1 MDLIQNQLLLF
12 LVSKKKTYSFVSKEI
27 CKILTGQTIEAQEL
41 SIEVQ
46 DKNQQRDIEEIM
58 GSMIGVLIYGQRN
71 III

>member
-12 LVSKKKTYSFVSKEI
+12 LVSKKKRYSFVSKEI

-46 DKNQQRDIEEIM
+46 DKNQQRDIEVIM

>member
-46 DKNQQRDIEEIM
+46 DKNQQRDIEVIM